1 MAGYLQSISIM
12 ADYLQSISIMAGY
25 LQSISISMLLADIAL
40 LSFIAYAFDFVT
52 RIHRSFF
59 MLLYDST

>member
-12 ADYLQSISIMAGY
+12 AGD

-52 RIHRSFF
+52 RIHCSFF